1 MSFHFVRFH
10 SQRYIFGPQPTDLGG
25 IDDRVAA
32 LDTRKGGILK
42 HTSEGVEGAGF
53 FLSIRETYTILEII
67 THDMSIAFHTSAE
80 RLRKEQHVRDLVPRV
95 RVYHGLILLVDAAR
109 TQL

>member
-1 MSFHFVRFH
+1 MSFHFVSFH
-10 SQRYIFGPQPTDLGG
+10 IQRYIFGSQPTDLGG

-67 THDMSIAFHTSAE
+67 PCNMSIDFHTGAE
-80 RLRKEQHVRDLVPRV
+80 RLRKE
-95 RVYHGLILLVDAAR
+95 
-109 TQL
+109 